1 MSNRLTIKGQV
12 TIPKNVR
19 DFLGLTMGSSAVE
32 FYIDADGSVKV
43 RKAAGKS
50 RVRATGQVQA
60 KACSRQETARSPCFR
75 ATTFKLPVSVV
86 GGGCRSPSDFL
97 SILTQSGWG

>member
-50 RVRATGQVQA
+50 RVRATGQVQT
-60 KACSRQETARSPCFR
+60 KACSRQETAR
-75 ATTFKLPVSVV
+75 VSHCDRVLAM
-86 GGGCRSPSDFL
+86 L
-97 SILTQSGWG
+97 SGNYV

>member
-32 FYIDADGSVKV
+32 FSIDPDGSVRITKALSAARHPVKTEVHATSV
-43 RKAAGKS
+43 RNYDRCD
-50 RVRATGQVQA
+50 RVLA
-60 KACSRQETARSPCFR
+60 
-75 ATTFKLPVSVV
+75 L
-86 GGGCRSPSDFL
+86 L
-97 SILTQSGWG
+97 SGSFI

>member
-60 KACSRQETARSPCFR
+60 KACSRQETAR
-75 ATTFKLPVSVV
+75 VSHCDR
-86 GGGCRSPSDFL
+86 GGCRSPSDFL

>member
-43 RKAAGKS
+43 RKAAG
-50 RVRATGQVQA
+50 
-60 KACSRQETARSPCFR
+60 
-75 ATTFKLPVSVV
+75 
-86 GGGCRSPSDFL
+86 
-97 SILTQSGWG
+97 

>member
-32 FYIDADGSVKV
+32 FYIDADGSAKG

-50 RVRATGQVQA
+50 RVRATGQEQA
-60 KACSRQETARSPCFR
+60 KACSRQETAR
-75 ATTFKLPVSVV
+75 VSHCDRVLAM
-86 GGGCRSPSDFL
+86 L
-97 SILTQSGWG
+97 SGNYV

>member
-43 RKAAGKS
+43 RKAAGKT

-60 KACSRQETARSPCFR
+60 KACSRQETAR
-75 ATTFKLPVSVV
+75 VSHCDRVLAM
-86 GGGCRSPSDFL
+86 L
-97 SILTQSGWG
+97 SGNYV